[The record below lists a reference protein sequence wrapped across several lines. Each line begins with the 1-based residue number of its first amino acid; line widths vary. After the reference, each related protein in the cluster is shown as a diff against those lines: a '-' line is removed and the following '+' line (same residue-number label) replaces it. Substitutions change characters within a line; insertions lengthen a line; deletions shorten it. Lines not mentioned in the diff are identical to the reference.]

1 MSTYNK
7 HVYLQMCFLGQGSF
21 GAVIHYQQ
29 LSTFKNVAVKIL
41 ATNNGIR
48 ESKMLD
54 KIKYADPDKN
64 NLLKLVEHFSLG
76 LQHCIV
82 FEKLDQDVLHFMS
95 KRNRKPMEVSEIR
108 PIAQQILVALNAL
121 KSMGLAHTDIKPDNL
136 MLVNHATHPFKVKLI
151 DFGLARNISDLK
163 RTSQIQAL
171 GYRAPEAV
179 FGLPMNESVDL
190 WSLGC
195 SLVFMY
201 FFKHLY
207 PRTSE
212 YEYIAT
218 IVRMHGTPPDHV
230 LREGLRVHDFFSVNK
245 TSSGNKFKFKIPT
258 EYMGYKGRMTDWV
271 FRAIGTIDNMLYD
284 HKKCRYYSQMQST
297 MSHGDSLK
305 LKDVTEFESL
315 LKQMLCVN
323 SKNRITPEEALKHN
337 FISMNHLS
345 KSKEHPYV
353 RSAHRLMSVCQDT
366 ASGKSAT
373 SNNKTV
379 CRETNTKV
387 PALTAANLT
396 VGKSA
401 TTNNKTVCRE
411 TNAKIPAL
419 TAAKLNVGKSATTNN
434 KTVCRETNAKIPALT
449 AAKLNVGKSNNQLTY
464 EACFWTVGGSRG
476 PRIKSTHKGPH

>member
-1 MSTYNK
+1 ETGLVISKKRSSQFQYPAILKSNK
-7 HVYLQMCFLGQGSF
+7 HVYMQMCFLGQGSF

-29 LSTFKNVAVKIL
+29 CSTFKNVAVKIL

-54 KIKYADPDKN
+54 KIKCADPDKN

-82 FEKLDQDVLHFMS
+82 FEKLDQDVFHFMS

-163 RTSQIQAL
+163 RTSQIQAM

-179 FGLPMNESVDL
+179 FGLPMNESVDM

-218 IVRMHGTPPDHV
+218 IVRM
-230 LREGLRVHDFFSVNK
+230 
-245 TSSGNKFKFKIPT
+245 
-258 EYMGYKGRMTDWV
+258 
-271 FRAIGTIDNMLYD
+271 AIGTIDNVLYD

-297 MSHGDSLK
+297 ISHGDSLK

-345 KSKEHPYV
+345 KRPLCTKSILTGSESV
-353 RSAHRLMSVCQDT
+353 VGRSAGPNLPAAASTFSLLTEDVVMGVSST
-366 ASGKSAT
+366 AK
-373 SNNKTV
+373 KQ
-379 CRETNTKV
+379 
-387 PALTAANLT
+387 ALLY
-396 VGKSA
+396 
-401 TTNNKTVCRE
+401 
-411 TNAKIPAL
+411 
-419 TAAKLNVGKSATTNN
+419 
-434 KTVCRETNAKIPALT
+434 
-449 AAKLNVGKSNNQLTY
+449 NNQ
-464 EACFWTVGGSRG
+464 
-476 PRIKSTHKGPH
+476 

>member
-1 MSTYNK
+1 MD
-7 HVYLQMCFLGQGSF
+7 HEEGRGSF

-54 KIKYADPDKN
+54 KIKCADPDKN

-171 GYRAPEAV
+171 G
-179 FGLPMNESVDL
+179 VDM

-230 LREGLRVHDFFSVNK
+230 LREGLRVHDFFSENK

-258 EYMGYKGRMTDWV
+258 EYMGNALLPV
-271 FRAIGTIDNMLYD
+271 FWFASTGCLVEPAAAAV
-284 HKKCRYYSQMQST
+284 QSFGPFCG
-297 MSHGDSLK
+297 SFRRCSLHGLLSAPPICFGGP
-305 LKDVTEFESL
+305 TRES
-315 LKQMLCVN
+315 
-323 SKNRITPEEALKHN
+323 
-337 FISMNHLS
+337 
-345 KSKEHPYV
+345 
-353 RSAHRLMSVCQDT
+353 
-366 ASGKSAT
+366 
-373 SNNKTV
+373 
-379 CRETNTKV
+379 
-387 PALTAANLT
+387 LTAA
-396 VGKSA
+396 SA
-401 TTNNKTVCRE
+401 PPSHFVYGQPRDC
-411 TNAKIPAL
+411 AGAP
-419 TAAKLNVGKSATTNN
+419 
-434 KTVCRETNAKIPALT
+434 
-449 AAKLNVGKSNNQLTY
+449 
-464 EACFWTVGGSRG
+464 GSWR
-476 PRIKSTHKGPH
+476 PIVTCVHLLLPDHL

>member
-1 MSTYNK
+1 MDTI
-7 HVYLQMCFLGQGSF
+7 
-21 GAVIHYQQ
+21 IHYQQ
-29 LSTFKNVAVKIL
+29 FSTFKNVAVKIL

-54 KIKYADPDKN
+54 KIKCADPDKN

-163 RTSQIQAL
+163 RTS
-171 GYRAPEAV
+171 
-179 FGLPMNESVDL
+179 VDM

-297 MSHGDSLK
+297 MSHSDSLK
-305 LKDVTEFESL
+305 LKDL
-315 LKQMLCVN
+315 GALHLCPLCVVF
-323 SKNRITPEEALKHN
+323 L
-337 FISMNHLS
+337 LS
-345 KSKEHPYV
+345 LVMFK
-353 RSAHRLMSVCQDT
+353 
-366 ASGKSAT
+366 
-373 SNNKTV
+373 
-379 CRETNTKV
+379 
-387 PALTAANLT
+387 
-396 VGKSA
+396 
-401 TTNNKTVCRE
+401 
-411 TNAKIPAL
+411 
-419 TAAKLNVGKSATTNN
+419 
-434 KTVCRETNAKIPALT
+434 
-449 AAKLNVGKSNNQLTY
+449 
-464 EACFWTVGGSRG
+464 
-476 PRIKSTHKGPH
+476 